1 MATIYRYKFSPG
13 FMSHL
18 ETWVSIHKFDD
29 NEIFLENWLLWCR
42 KNEMIIENEREK
54 LIKDGY
60 KKDIYDKIHKYTG
73 IPIVFDYH
81 HHRFCTGGQTEEEA
95 LKLAASTWPAGV
107 KPVVHLSE
115 SRAVEY
121 GDPKIK
127 PQAHSD
133 YVKKSVK
140 NYGQVY
146 DMMLE
151 CKKKE
156 LGLIEYRSVFNRM
169 KRKTA

>member
-1 MATIYRYKFSPG
+1 MWSTK
-13 FMSHL
+13 
-18 ETWVSIHKFDD
+18 E
-29 NEIFLENWLLWCR
+29 
-42 KNEMIIENEREK
+42 
-54 LIKDGY
+54 
-60 KKDIYDKIHKYTG
+60 IYDKVHQYTG

-81 HHRFCTGGQTEEEA
+81 HHKFCTGGQTEEEA
-95 LKLAASTWPAGV
+95 LKLAASTWPKGIR
-107 KPVVHLSE
+107 PVVHLSE
-115 SRAVEY
+115 SRAIEY

-133 YVKKSVK
+133 YIKKSVK

-156 LGLIEYRSVFNRM
+156 LGLIKFRATFNRM
-169 KRKTA
+169 KRRTA